1 MLKLKTLLLA
11 VAMAFSAALVSAQA
25 TEAEEH
31 PPAVSAKDAQDIAG
45 MMFMMYRA
53 GGPGHMLRAESEC
66 WKAFAKDKAR
76 SEYGAASCAL
86 SALSGAFIES
96 SYARQNA
103 RPSAPAY
110 TGPAIRARIVK
121 NLSQLG
127 VSEQRTDEI
136 LSRSVSPRI
145 EDVTLGLANAG
156 MR

>member
-1 MLKLKTLLLA
+1 MTGKLYAL
-11 VAMAFSAALVSAQA
+11 ALVSIFSIANAQ
-25 TEAEEH
+25 EPEKVDQ

-45 MMFMMYRA
+45 MMFTMYRA
-53 GGPGHMLRAESEC
+53 GGPGHMLRAENEC

-76 SEYGAASCAL
+76 SEHGAASCSL
-86 SALSGAFIES
+86 SALSGAFIEA